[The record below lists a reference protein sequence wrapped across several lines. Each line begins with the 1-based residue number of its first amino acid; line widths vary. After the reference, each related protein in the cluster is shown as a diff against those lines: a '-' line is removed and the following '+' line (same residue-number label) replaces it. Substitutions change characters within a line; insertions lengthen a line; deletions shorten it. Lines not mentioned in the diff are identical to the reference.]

1 MTDRDP
7 SKGSRAIVTDHVDS
21 GAPPVQAAPS
31 VIPKPRTSATSSRPI
46 VSRKA
51 RANQAEAPN
60 LEADLTAQQPS
71 GALAGMIGSSNAL
84 PPPPNPGLRVGG
96 VIQTPKLISSV
107 PPVYPSAAPQGMLD
121 GDVVIHAVIDKN
133 GNVTDAK
140 AVSGPSMLQSA
151 AVTAVRRWKY
161 SPSLL
166 DGQPV
171 ASDVTVTLKFH
182 H

>member
-1 MTDRDP
+1 MN
-7 SKGSRAIVTDHVDS
+7 
-21 GAPPVQAAPS
+21 
-31 VIPKPRTSATSSRPI
+31 SRP
-46 VSRKA
+46 VASRKA
-51 RANQAEAPN
+51 GANQAEAPT
-60 LEADLTAQQPS
+60 LDADMTSPDVG
-71 GALAGMIGSSNAL
+71 GALAGMVSSSNAL
-84 PPPPNPGLRVGG
+84 PPPPPGAAVRVGG
-96 VIQTPKLISSV
+96 VIKAPKLISSV
-107 PPVYPSAAPQGMLD
+107 PPTYPSAATQSMMN

-171 ASDVTVTLKFH
+171 ATEVTVTLKFH
-182 H
+182 P